1 MIQKEP
7 VDKMKMAELKSQG
20 NKAAGRKNFLSAA
33 EFYSMLCYGT
43 VCFVYRQPLILLL
56 ASPSTAFCIKDTR
69 FMYD

>member
-20 NKAAGRKNFLSAA
+20 NKAAGRKKFLSAA
-33 EFYSMLCYGT
+33 ELYSMVCDST
-43 VCFVYRQPLILLL
+43 FCFVNRQPLTLLL
-56 ASPSTAFCIKDTR
+56 AGPCTAFCIKDTR